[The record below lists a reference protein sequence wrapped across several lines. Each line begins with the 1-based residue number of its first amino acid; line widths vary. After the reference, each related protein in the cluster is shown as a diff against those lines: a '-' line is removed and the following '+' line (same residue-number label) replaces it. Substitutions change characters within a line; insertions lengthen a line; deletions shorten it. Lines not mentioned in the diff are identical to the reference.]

1 MDYDDTLQELSD
13 ADEAREFSFAN
24 SYDSKLLLYNTNQ
37 MLSLIG
43 INTKKILSIDEL
55 KRVASSM
62 VVAIY
67 ESLLNE
73 RIPGIIRFPQAVT
86 DYETNAQLVIDALC
100 SHIHMDLQHITGT
113 AITEG
118 NLRAISN
125 LINIFS
131 RIANITG
138 RKGEDIQ
145 VSEPEKI
152 DAIERKLAESLSFEG
167 VAQIIRSNERRLKQL
182 EKLEDAQLRRE
193 QLLRVRESKCRVA
206 NAIKDRKSS
215 QHLVDK
221 KAKEFED
228 MQKSIT
234 MKSDNQE
241 FLLIRKVLLCLED
254 FRFMYY

>member
-1 MDYDDTLQELSD
+1 MESDDSMKEFSNVDEIRELSV
-13 ADEAREFSFAN
+13 AN
-24 SYDSKLLLYNTNQ
+24 SYDSKLLLYNTNR

-73 RIPGIIRFPQAVT
+73 RIPGIIRFPQALV

-100 SHIHMDLQHITGT
+100 SHIHMDLQHITGA

-138 RKGEDIQ
+138 RKGEETPAVEPQTDDII
-145 VSEPEKI
+145 EKKV
-152 DAIERKLAESLSFEG
+152 AMSLSFEG
-167 VAQIIRSNERRLKQL
+167 VAQIIRSNERKLKQM
-182 EKLEDAQLRRE
+182 EKLSEAQIRRE

-206 NAIKDRKSS
+206 NAFKDKKSS
-215 QHLVDK
+215 QHLLAK

-228 MQKSIT
+228 MNKSIT
-234 MKSDNQE
+234 LKSSNQE
-241 FLLIRKVLLCLED
+241 FILLRKVILLPEAHPI
-254 FRFMYY
+254 